1 MKRLIVRPIAI
12 MLVFNATSISARAGE
27 PAPIS
32 RSSISITITV
42 PPHIVLS
49 RADSVTDSA
58 LDARVEDFCIGAS
71 GLASYHV
78 ALAPS
83 HGGLAPVGLRTHSG
97 QQAGDPQLCGR
108 DPGPGSVLHLDKAMV
123 QAITDSAGPATL
135 LIIPD

>member
-1 MKRLIVRPIAI
+1 MKRSIVRHAAV
-12 MLVFNATSISARAGE
+12 MLVLGAALISA
-27 PAPIS
+27 PASAVGPTS
-32 RSSISITITV
+32 RSTISITITV

-123 QAITDSAGPATL
+123 QTITGSAGPATL